1 MLDAA
6 MAEKKSQN
14 TCFGAMHEAVKQL
27 TSDTHQCSNT
37 PYSHVMVC
45 MQLQI
50 CLSESLMNSCVRSLE
65 MWDL

>member
-27 TSDTHQCSNT
+27 TSYAHLCSDT
-37 PYSHVMVC
+37 PDSHVTYC

-50 CLSESLMNSCVRSLE
+50 CLSELLMISCVRSLE
-65 MWDL
+65 MLDL